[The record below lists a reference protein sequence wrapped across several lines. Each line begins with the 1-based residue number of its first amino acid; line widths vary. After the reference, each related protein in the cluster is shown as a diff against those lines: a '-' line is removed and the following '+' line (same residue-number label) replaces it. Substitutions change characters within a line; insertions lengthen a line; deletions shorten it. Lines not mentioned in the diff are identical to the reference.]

1 MNAIHD
7 PAARRQKIHEATCI
21 LERGDALPDDLR
33 RLVAETLRQWLGIEF
48 FGKRNLVGEYERHY
62 KASGI
67 ETHQT
72 LRDMAMLKEAANS
85 GPAVLEAAQAALRAK
100 RTNKHVAATLVALLM
115 VAENLKPEKAS
126 IRAAEILGRGNSESI
141 LRQYRLFAA
150 NNKPERRR

>member
-48 FGKRNLVGEYERHY
+48 YGKRNLVGEYERHY

-100 RTNKHVAATLVALLM
+100 RTNKHVAETLVALLM
-115 VAENLKPEKAS
+115 VAENLKPENAS
-126 IRAAEILGRGNSESI
+126 IRAAEILGRDNSASI
-141 LRQYRLFAA
+141 LRQYRRFAA
-150 NNKPERRR
+150 NNKR

>member
-1 MNAIHD
+1 MNANDD
-7 PAARRQKIHEATCI
+7 PASRRQKLYEAARI
-21 LERGDALPDDLR
+21 LECGDALPDDLR

-48 FGKRNLVGEYERHY
+48 YGKRNLVGEYERHY
-62 KASGI
+62 KASGV

-100 RTNKHVAATLVALLM
+100 RTNKHVAERLVALLM
-115 VAENLKPEKAS
+115 VAENLKPENAS
-126 IRAAEILGRGNSESI
+126 IRAAEILGRDNSASI
-141 LRQYRLFAA
+141 LRQYRRFAA

>member
-48 FGKRNLVGEYERHY
+48 YGKRNLVGEYERHY

-85 GPAVLEAAQAALRAK
+85 GPAVIEAAQAALRAK
-100 RTNKHVAATLVALLM
+100 RTNKHVAETLVALLM
-115 VAENLKPEKAS
+115 VAENLKPENAS
-126 IRAAEILGRGNSESI
+126 IRAAEILGRDNSASI
-141 LRQYRLFAA
+141 LRQYRRFAA
-150 NNKPERRR
+150 NNKR